1 MRRIGPFLAGA
12 LLLLTNMVVLL
23 GVASNRRDEP
33 DASVVL
39 TERELPI
46 APGEKENSAMSLN
59 LDWFATDTRWDR
71 EPGWFDR
78 EKLEEVGFDCSLP
91 LIDPSAEL
99 RYGKA
104 LPLQG
109 YVVLEFEGDAWRRW
123 LAGQE
128 GAIRELESQ
137 VARGEETPK
146 ALEERRKQLA
156 SDRISR
162 SRLFAIDAG
171 RDATA
176 LRRRYPDRSRY
187 IVTGA
192 ILRLE
197 YRKQWDQK
205 THAFREPFLSGSV
218 SELLVST
225 IHVPLDQRPILD
237 ALMKARGAGSG
248 RAAGESEHFRYEYG
262 PSHIGPPRYEVTLD
276 YGRRFEPWIAG
287 VRRLEAGRTVVP

>member
-1 MRRIGPFLAGA
+1 
-12 LLLLTNMVVLL
+12 
-23 GVASNRRDEP
+23 
-33 DASVVL
+33 SVVL
-39 TERELPI
+39 TGREVPI
-46 APGEKENSAMSLN
+46 ASGEKENSAMSLN

-146 ALEERRKQLA
+146 ALEESRKQLA
-156 SDRISR
+156 SDRIRHS
-162 SRLFAIDAG
+162 
-171 RDATA
+171 
-176 LRRRYPDRSRY
+176 
-187 IVTGA
+187 
-192 ILRLE
+192 
-197 YRKQWDQK
+197 
-205 THAFREPFLSGSV
+205 
-218 SELLVST
+218 
-225 IHVPLDQRPILD
+225 
-237 ALMKARGAGSG
+237 
-248 RAAGESEHFRYEYG
+248 
-262 PSHIGPPRYEVTLD
+262 
-276 YGRRFEPWIAG
+276 RRF
-287 VRRLEAGRTVVP
+287 